1 MTSTTQIANLI
12 AANTELKNY
21 YEGHRN
27 SIETRVDDAETQFD
41 AWRQDRDTL
50 GALGVR
56 GTRRV
61 AVFQGRLQGT
71 ANPNALRDGHFNLDG
86 AVLDVGTQNNVYLYL
101 RTHMNTATDAK
112 MFLYDVIG
120 YAYGEAN
127 HIAGKVAG
135 YCYSASQSLVNLS
148 SEGSHGLTAYEGSDG
163 QIYLRMLFSSTYY
176 LTLSIDAI
184 HVGNGILPD
193 VGSLTPIFSTEATL

>member
-1 MTSTTQIANLI
+1 MTTENQQMLTALQQVHDAYHGKIADIDNRI
-12 AANTELKNY
+12 AAN
-21 YEGHRN
+21 
-27 SIETRVDDAETQFD
+27 ETQFD

-56 GTRRV
+56 GARRV
-61 AVFQGRLQGT
+61 AVFQGWLQGT
-71 ANPNALRDGHFNLDG
+71 ANPNVLSRDGHFNLDG
-86 AVLDVGTQNNVYLYL
+86 AVLDVGTQNNVYLHL

-135 YCYSASQSLVNLS
+135 YCYSASQTLINLS
-148 SEGSHGLTAYEGSDG
+148 SEGSHGLTAYRGSDG